1 MLQIIHNVRL
11 DGTDDIGMILFAV
24 GSCHRGF
31 RHHIL
36 LSHPYARFAPVLDM
50 LTPQALSHTQLDVF
64 NDYTMLRTRMELTC
78 KRSASCLCQLKLTLD
93 TTLCVK

>member
-24 GSCHRGF
+24 ASFLGGDG
-31 RHHIL
+31 HHKL
-36 LSHPYARFAPVLDM
+36 FLHPYIRFALVLDM
-50 LTPQALSHTQLDVF
+50 LTPQALLHTQLDVF